1 MAKVSV
7 MLKSGRITR
16 IAPRAASALVKARL
30 VTMVAQAAPAELPAP
45 PAPPEEAVVKPK
57 RQYKRRDMV
66 AEATPVLE
74 LADPPAA
81 EREPEPS
88 DEQSDA

>member
-30 VTMVAQAAPAELPAP
+30 VTMVAQADPPAP
-45 PAPPEEAVVKPK
+45 PAPPVEEKLDKPK

-66 AEATPVLE
+66 PEAQQSIEPS
-74 LADPPAA
+74 DPPAV
-81 EREPEPS
+81 ERDSDPS
-88 DEQSDA
+88 EEQSDA

>member
-7 MLKSGRITR
+7 KLKSGRITR

-30 VTMVAQAAPAELPAP
+30 VTMVAQAAPAAP
-45 PAPPEEAVVKPK
+45 PPPPAEERLEKPK

-66 AEATPVLE
+66 AEAPQLLE
-74 LADPPAA
+74 LSETPSA
-81 EREPEPS
+81 ERDSEPS